1 MPILYVSV
9 IVSIERGWQ
18 NCPTPNEP
26 SKNGILLSCTT
37 IVLLYSKAQAQ
48 IACKVEVEVHCK
60 ICFVPSGQL
69 GGVGFASWPQLSNL
83 VSIVPGY
90 IEVTS
95 SQRSLV
101 SFYLAQLVLCRAEQ
115 HVHFHKRK
123 SPLEKSMKEN
133 NLFTFWCLDWAG
145 TLDRIQRTEWG

>member
-1 MPILYVSV
+1 MASIKSTIRYADFIRLCYPIDR
-9 IVSIERGWQ
+9 ERLTTQ

-115 HVHFHKRK
+115 HVLFHKIH
-123 SPLEKSMKEN
+123 LEKSMTEK
-133 NLFTFWCLDWAG
+133 NLFTF
-145 TLDRIQRTEWG
+145 